1 MSGTVLLF
9 ITHAYLML
17 IAPLYGKYCYLNF
30 IEEKMEVKSGQII
43 CPRSSSGKP
52 DSKACT

>member
-17 IAPLYGKYCYLNF
+17 IAPLYDKYCYLNF

-43 CPRSSSGKP
+43 CPRSPSGKP